1 MSKRG
6 FVRAPRKP
14 APTVPPARVA
24 VNPPLELP
32 EREPRNILLMIA
44 IPALL
49 VAIIGTLIV
58 MYTSGA
64 RSMRGGFF
72 PMIGLV
78 AFAAMMFSGRFGRGR
93 KMTWGEQEK
102 QRRIYLRQLDEDRD
116 EIQRAAQ
123 DQRRSQLFV
132 HGDPQQLDTVIGGP
146 RMWERR
152 NTDDDF
158 LDVRLGIGIQ
168 QSNESAVSLQWP
180 EVPVGEELEPVTGR
194 ALRDFILEQS
204 KIRGIGKVLSLR
216 SKPGFSFL
224 GSDMDEL
231 HGLMRAVL
239 CSLAVYHSPGDLKIM
254 VVTRHPEAWQWLVWL
269 PHNQHDEMF
278 DACGLRRLVFT
289 SPMDLEVALD
299 SELHRKGRGPWAP
312 PSGSSPLAMPSPM
325 ETPGAGALGPHWVII
340 DDAVG
345 TPEQWEGITGQKGM
359 AGITVLRLATR
370 PGVGVGFAEEDERFE
385 LREGRLRHR
394 DAFYA
399 VADMLA
405 ESTAD
410 RYARAI
416 ARWSPTTAGELSE
429 TDSQGGELLRLL
441 GIDDPRKIEVDRLW
455 AERRG
460 RGDPK
465 WGMVPVGVR
474 PSGELE
480 HIILRAKD
488 FGGYGFHS
496 VVIGTSG
503 SGKSEYF
510 LSLCNGIALTHSPET
525 FIIIFVDMKFES
537 AAQDLEG
544 LPHVAGS
551 LSNLGK
557 DDRHLAE
564 RMRKAI
570 NGEIARRYRLF
581 KEAGARDANEYEE
594 MRLAGRDL
602 EPVPILLVI
611 IDEYLELFHHHQDW
625 IDLVIHIGQE
635 GRGCN
640 VFFTLGGQRL
650 DLSSL
655 SKAKSN
661 IAFRVALRAE
671 TAEDSRDVI
680 GSDAALHLPSQQNGY
695 ALLKVGPRD
704 LEQFRCFYVSA
715 PYVLPKK
722 ASTAGKTVDLSFRQP
737 RALTWEY
744 QPLSDEDNAALAV
757 MDEPE
762 EPDEFLYHA
771 DGFKK
776 KKLLEVIRDSL
787 LAHPARPPHQIW
799 LPPLEE
805 SECADALVQRFRGRP
820 WHVDYGQNPGLVIPV
835 GIVDIPED
843 HEQRVHVLDVEMDNV
858 MVVGTAQRGKSSTL
872 MTLMMSASLMYRPE
886 RVTFFCI
893 GATLY
898 AVEDLP
904 HVAGVVSVTDT
915 EGVSRTIA
923 TLEGLIRAREAAF
936 KHYQI
941 DISEFRARR
950 FGAAGGGG
958 TEPDDKFG
966 DVFLVVDNFGDLY
979 EKDMA
984 LGDRVIALAR
994 QGLSYGVHVMTSATS
1009 WLVGQRQAL
1018 VGVSNARIELRLSNP
1033 DETAMNSGIEHRK
1046 AARRVLDRPGFGI
1059 TKTSHELLV
1068 GIPEITGPNGE
1079 RVGTRQVGRVIAGVT
1094 GADRVEQ
1101 LVRLPDRIE
1110 LGEIV
1115 TVHRDLPASVDPWSI
1130 PFALGETALQPVS
1143 LQTRVTPNLLVVGR
1157 QGCGKTSTL
1166 AAIGQSIMATLSPEQ
1181 AQIVIIDPKTSLIG
1195 KVQGPHV
1202 RAYAYTADDVDQVL
1216 ESLAAELQDRLPPS
1230 GLSQEELLTRTS
1242 WEGPHYFVLIDDE
1255 QELRPNGAVLGKPA
1269 AVGPLLPLIERSR
1282 EIGLHVIASRL
1293 PGNWAGASAMN
1304 PLLQRLTSSRTP
1316 TLFMDNDPTS
1326 VRVYARIPA
1335 QQLPPGRGQLV
1346 STEGEIEGILV
1357 GHPEPGPPTSAEIV
1371 SAPAPDRP

>member
-6 FVRAPRKP
+6 FVRRARKP

-24 VNPPLELP
+24 VAAPLELP

-49 VAIIGTLIV
+49 VGIIGTLVV
-58 MYTSGA
+58 MYTSGV
-64 RSMRGGFF
+64 RSLQSGFF

-78 AFAAMMFSGRFGRGR
+78 GFAAMIFSGRLGRAR
-93 KMTWGEQEK
+93 RISWGEQEK
-102 QRRIYLRQLDEDRD
+102 LRRVYLRQLDVDRD

-123 DQRRSQLFV
+123 EQRRSQLFV
-132 HGDPQQLDTVIGGP
+132 HGDPQKLDTVIGGP

-152 NTDDDF
+152 PADADF

-168 QSNESAVSLQWP
+168 QASESAVSVQWP
-180 EVPVGEELEPVTGR
+180 EVPIGEELEPVTGR

-216 SKPGFSFL
+216 SRPGFSFV
-224 GSDMDEL
+224 GEDTSEL

-239 CSLAVYHSPGDLKIM
+239 SSLAVYHSPNDVKLM
-254 VVTRHPEAWQWLVWL
+254 VVTRHPEAWSWLVWL

-278 DACGLRRLVFT
+278 DACGLRRLVFS
-289 SPMDLEVALD
+289 SPTELELALD
-299 SELHRKGRGPWAP
+299 AELHRKGRGPWAP
-312 PSGSSPLAMPSPM
+312 PTGSSPLSMPSPI
-325 ETPGAGALGPHWVII
+325 EAVTGGALGPHWVIV
-340 DDAVG
+340 DDNVG
-345 TPEQWEGITGQKGM
+345 TPEQWEGVTGQKGM
-359 AGITVLRLATR
+359 AGITVLRLASR
-370 PGVGVGFAEEDERFE
+370 PGIGVGFADEDERFE

-394 DAFYA
+394 DGFYA
-399 VADMLA
+399 AADMLA

-410 RYARAI
+410 RYARAV
-416 ARWSPTTAGELSE
+416 ARWSPTTAGELSDM
-429 TDSQGGELLRLL
+429 DSQGGELLRLL
-441 GIDDPRKIEVDRLW
+441 GISDPRRIDVDRLW

-460 RGDPK
+460 RGDAK

-525 FIIIFVDMKFES
+525 FIVIFVDMKFES

-581 KEAGARDANEYEE
+581 KDAGARDANEYEE
-594 MRLAGRDL
+594 MRLAGREL

-715 PYVLPKK
+715 PFVLPKK
-722 ASTAGKTVDLSFRQP
+722 VTVDRTVDLSFGQP

-744 QPLSDEDNAALAV
+744 QPLSEADNAALEVAE
-757 MDEPE
+757 EPD
-762 EPDEFLYHA
+762 EPDEFLYHS

-799 LPPLEE
+799 LPPLEV
-805 SECADALVQRFRGRP
+805 SEGADELVQRWRGKP
-820 WHVDYGQNPGLVIPV
+820 WHVDYGRNPGLVFPIGV
-835 GIVDIPED
+835 VDIPED
-843 HEQRVHVLDVEMDNV
+843 HEQVVHALDVEMDNV
-858 MVVGTAQRGKSSTL
+858 MVVATAQRGKSTTL
-872 MTLMMSASLMYRPE
+872 MTLMTSAALMYRPE
-886 RVTFFCI
+886 RVTFFCV
-893 GATLY
+893 GASLY
-898 AVEDLP
+898 PVESLP

-923 TLEGLIRAREAAF
+923 TIEGIIRAREAAF
-936 KHYQI
+936 KRYQI
-941 DISEFRARR
+941 DISEFRERR
-950 FGAAGGGG
+950 FGAGGLMPGGGP
-958 TEPDDKFG
+958 TDPADKFG
-966 DVFLVVDNFGDLY
+966 DVFLAIDNFGDLY
-979 EKDMA
+979 EKDMNT
-984 LGDRVIALAR
+984 GDRVVALGR
-994 QGLSYGVHVMTSATS
+994 QGLSYGVHVMTSANG
-1009 WLVGQRQAL
+1009 WLIGQRQAL
-1018 VGVSNARIELRLSNP
+1018 VSISNARIELRLSNP
-1033 DETAMNSGIEHRK
+1033 DETNMGTGMDHRK

-1059 TKTSHELLV
+1059 TRQSHELLV
-1068 GIPEITGPNGE
+1068 GRPEIIGPNGD
-1079 RVGTRQVGRVIAGVT
+1079 RIGVRQVGDVIAGVT
-1094 GADRVEQ
+1094 GAGRVET
-1101 LVRLPDRIE
+1101 LARLPQRVGLRE
-1110 LGEIV
+1110 LV
-1115 TVHRDLPASVDPWSI
+1115 TAYAATPGSADPWNL
-1130 PFALGETALQPVS
+1130 PFAIGETALQPVA
-1143 LQTRVTPNLLVVGR
+1143 LAARTTPNLIIVGR

-1166 AAIGQSIMATLSPEQ
+1166 AALGQSVISRLSPEQ
-1181 AQIVIIDPKTSLIG
+1181 ARIVIIDPKTSLIG
-1195 KVQGPHV
+1195 RVQGPHV
-1202 RAYAYTADDVDQVL
+1202 HAYAYTQEDIDSVL
-1216 ESLAAELQDRLPPS
+1216 EEVVAELKHRLPPS
-1230 GLSQEELLTRTS
+1230 GLSQEELLARAA
-1242 WEGPHYFVLIDDE
+1242 WQGPHYVVLIDDE
-1255 QELRPNGAVLGKPA
+1255 QELRAGGAVLGKPA
-1269 AVGPLLPLIERSR
+1269 AVGPLLPLLERSR
-1282 EIGLHVIASRL
+1282 DIGLHVIASRL
-1293 PGNWAGASAMN
+1293 PGNWAGVSVMN
-1304 PLLQRLTSSRTP
+1304 PLVQRMTASRAP
-1316 TLFMDNDPTS
+1316 TLFMDNDPAA
-1326 VRVYARIPA
+1326 VKVFGRISA

-1346 STEGEIEGILV
+1346 STEGAIEGVLV
-1357 GHPEPGPPTSAEIV
+1357 GVPESGSESV
-1371 SAPAPDRP
+1371 SAASASTP